1 MKPSGRNLNL
11 TSYDEIFQ
19 TEETRIEGSQEKVID
34 IPLTQLHPF
43 KNHPFK
49 VTDDESMLETAE
61 SITKHGV
68 LVPVIARPREE
79 GGYEL
84 ISGHRRKRASELAG
98 KETLPCI
105 VRNLDDDA
113 ATIIMVD
120 SNIQRENI
128 LPSERAFA
136 YKLKLDAIKRQAGRP
151 SNNSRQVVGN
161 LESAD
166 IVGKDAGESG
176 RQVQRYIRLTELV
189 PELLDMVDVKK
200 IAFNPAVELSYLMP
214 HEQVQLM
221 EAMDMEQ
228 STPSLSQAQRLK
240 KYSQDGKLT
249 FDVMTA
255 IMSEDKKGELDK
267 VTLTGDKLKKYFP
280 KSYTPQQM
288 EETILKLLEGWSRKR
303 QQSQER

>member
-19 TEETRIEGSQEKVID
+19 TEETRIEATQEKVID
-34 IPLTQLHPF
+34 IPLTDLHPF

-49 VTDDESMLETAE
+49 VRDDESMLETAE

-136 YKLKLDAIKRQAGRP
+136 YKLKLEAMKRQAGRP
-151 SNNSRQVVGN
+151 S
-161 LESAD
+161 
-166 IVGKDAGESG
+166 
-176 RQVQRYIRLTELV
+176 
-189 PELLDMVDVKK
+189 K
-200 IAFNPAVELSYLMP
+200 IKTTRVNGWFAL
-214 HEQVQLM
+214 
-221 EAMDMEQ
+221 
-228 STPSLSQAQRLK
+228 RLK
-240 KYSQDGKLT
+240 AFVTNQPL
-249 FDVMTA
+249 
-255 IMSEDKKGELDK
+255 KGL
-267 VTLTGDKLKKYFP
+267 
-280 KSYTPQQM
+280 
-288 EETILKLLEGWSRKR
+288 
-303 QQSQER
+303 